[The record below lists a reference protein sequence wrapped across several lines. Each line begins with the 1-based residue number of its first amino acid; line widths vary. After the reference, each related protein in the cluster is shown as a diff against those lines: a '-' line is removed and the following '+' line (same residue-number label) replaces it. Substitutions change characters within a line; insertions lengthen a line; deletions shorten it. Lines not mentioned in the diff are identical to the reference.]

1 METQAENRLLAGLNY
16 LQYSKL
22 GGGILNHA
30 DPLTTYNSVKD
41 NTNMSSVIGANMGGF
56 FINGAAKMA
65 DGMANICLDPYG
77 AIEGLINMAANP
89 QETFEAVSKGIET
102 FSFHMV
108 GADSQEKARLEGK
121 LLFDIASIVL
131 LAKTGKAA
139 EGTKGAQG
147 ANEAGGL
154 AKRGVSINKTEAEMA
169 NASRSAGGPGVA
181 EGSGTGVKSGLKTT
195 EVTPPGSSHPV
206 KVYTDGNAQ
215 INTGKIDTYMRGKV
229 ELDVNTVKS
238 RINELKNI
246 KKTNP
251 ENFNKNMKSELK
263 SCEDKLHNYQRSQEM
278 SKTLNNAG
286 ILDNA
291 ENNQMIAEEL
301 LEAAKS
307 AKSGNTEIISYIE
320 GSNGK
325 IQVVSRWKILDD
337 CTPYL
342 ATVILKPI
350 K

>member
-1 METQAENRLLAGLNY
+1 M
-16 LQYSKL
+16 
-22 GGGILNHA
+22 
-30 DPLTTYNSVKD
+30 
-41 NTNMSSVIGANMGGF
+41 
-56 FINGAAKMA
+56 
-65 DGMANICLDPYG
+65 
-77 AIEGLINMAANP
+77 
-89 QETFEAVSKGIET
+89 
-102 FSFHMV
+102 
-108 GADSQEKARLEGK
+108 
-121 LLFDIASIVL
+121 
-131 LAKTGKAA
+131 
-139 EGTKGAQG
+139 
-147 ANEAGGL
+147 
-154 AKRGVSINKTEAEMA
+154 
-169 NASRSAGGPGVA
+169 
-181 EGSGTGVKSGLKTT
+181 
-195 EVTPPGSSHPV
+195 TPPGSSHPV

-229 ELDVNTVKS
+229 ELDVDAVKS

-251 ENFNKNMKSELK
+251 EIFNKNMKNELK
-263 SCEDKLHNYQRSQEM
+263 SIEDKLHNYQRSQEM

-307 AKSGNTEIISYIE
+307 AKIGNTEIISYIE
-320 GSNGK
+320 GSTGN

-337 CTPYL
+337 GTPYL

>member
-1 METQAENRLLAGLNY
+1 M
-16 LQYSKL
+16 
-22 GGGILNHA
+22 I
-30 DPLTTYNSVKD
+30 
-41 NTNMSSVIGANMGGF
+41 
-56 FINGAAKMA
+56 
-65 DGMANICLDPYG
+65 
-77 AIEGLINMAANP
+77 
-89 QETFEAVSKGIET
+89 
-102 FSFHMV
+102 
-108 GADSQEKARLEGK
+108 
-121 LLFDIASIVL
+121 
-131 LAKTGKAA
+131 
-139 EGTKGAQG
+139 
-147 ANEAGGL
+147 
-154 AKRGVSINKTEAEMA
+154 
-169 NASRSAGGPGVA
+169 
-181 EGSGTGVKSGLKTT
+181 
-195 EVTPPGSSHPV
+195 PPGSSHPV

-229 ELDVNTVKS
+229 ELDVDAVKS

-251 ENFNKNMKSELK
+251 EIFNKYMKNELK
-263 SCEDKLHNYQRSQEM
+263 SIEDKLHNYQRSQEM

-307 AKSGNTEIISYIE
+307 AKIGNTEIISYIE
-320 GSNGK
+320 GSTGN

-337 CTPYL
+337 GTPYL